1 MSRWKLE
8 GECPFSVNLCL
19 GCGGQSV
26 FAPQERGLLC
36 IFHQENL
43 RRKVV
48 GVAIEPGASGCGAL
62 WCTLVFTF
70 SLEEIVARED
80 RVGEQVQTR
89 GLRLVEE
96 SGREYDLVEEIPL
109 TSVVER
115 ADAFVVEHIP
125 PRVI

>member
-8 GECPFSVNLCL
+8 GECPFFVNLRF

-26 FAPQERGLLC
+26 FAPQKSGLLR

-43 RRKVV
+43 RGKVV
-48 GVAIEPGASGCGAL
+48 GVAIDPGASRCGAL
-62 WCTLVFTF
+62 GCAFVFSF

-96 SGREYDLVEEIPL
+96 SGRENDLIEEIPL
-109 TSVVER
+109 TSIVER
-115 ADAFVVEHIP
+115 ANAFVVEHIP
-125 PRVI
+125 PRIV

>member
-8 GECPFSVNLCL
+8 GECPFSVYLCL
-19 GCGGQSV
+19 GCGVQSV
-26 FAPQERGLLC
+26 FAPQERVLLR

-43 RRKVV
+43 RGKVV
-48 GVAIEPGASGCGAL
+48 GVAIDPGASGCGAL
-62 WCTLVFTF
+62 GCALVFSF

-80 RVGEQVQTR
+80 SVGEQVQTR

-96 SGREYDLVEEIPL
+96 SGREDDLVEEIPL

-115 ADAFVVEHIP
+115 AYAFVVEHIP
-125 PRVI
+125 PRIV